1 MAIKAYLIFF
11 KAWVLSLFGA
21 KKEKLLI
28 HDLFH
33 KFSYRYNNT
42 LASSYRAPLVYLKK
56 SIQLI
61 FTDRTYTPDSLA
73 WKTCVF
79 AHGHEYKAGRKDYLK
94 YNGVVDTNFVF
105 REQLPNDLG
114 FFARVTLFLFL
125 FFVFVCILPFSL
137 FRTDKAK
144 ASLILLEIAENALL
158 YRSLKSMN
166 IKKLYFFSAFEK
178 DAYFTCYLLQSGCIE
193 VSMVPSGNPLSFY
206 YERVFCTQFVF
217 TAAFQQLEYH
227 HLKSNWIVGSTVQW
241 KPFES
246 QSVKLNSGEKK
257 HAYDIGLVS
266 SGMQLR
272 AHLGH
277 TNALGKNDYY
287 AEMALVKA
295 LQEFRTAHQKS
306 LIVYLHPFEKSSK
319 EHLEFSKAYYKE
331 LFGAD
336 VSFAPLDESSKLNFH
351 LAAIGISGFSS
362 AQIERL
368 YGGYRTL
375 FAPMGFL
382 KNYFKDERL
391 DKISVNDYPELET
404 SILKLLGTSDEDFF
418 KEYHLT
424 DYHWKAY
431 EMTGKNG

>member
-11 KAWVLSLFGA
+11 KAWFLSFFGA

-28 HDLFH
+28 QDLFH
-33 KFSYRYNNT
+33 KFSYRYDNT
-42 LASSYRAPLVYLKK
+42 LASSFKAPWVYLKK
-56 SIQLI
+56 SAGLI
-61 FTDRTYTPDSLA
+61 FTKRAYVPDNLT

-79 AHGHEYKAGRKDYLK
+79 AHGYEYKSGRIDYLK
-94 YNGVVDTNFVF
+94 YNGVVDTNFIF

-114 FFARVTLFLFL
+114 FFTRVMLFLL
-125 FFVFVCILPFSL
+125 LCFVFVVILPLSL
-137 FRTDKAK
+137 FRNDKAK
-144 ASLILLEIAENALL
+144 TSLILLELTENALL
-158 YRSLKSMN
+158 YRCLKSLRA
-166 IKKLYFFSAFEK
+166 KELYFFSAFEK
-178 DAYFTCYLLQSGCIE
+178 DAYFTCYLLQSGGIK
-193 VSMVPSGNPLSFY
+193 VSMVPSSNPLSFY
-206 YERVFCTQFVF
+206 YAHVLCSRFVF
-217 TAAFQQLEYH
+217 TAAFQRLEYH
-227 HLKSNWIVGSTVQW
+227 HLKSDWIVESTVLW

-246 QSVKLNSGEKK
+246 QSVKLNTGEKK
-257 HAYDIGLVS
+257 YPYDIGLVS

-272 AHLGH
+272 EHLKH

-295 LQEFRTAHQKS
+295 IQEFLKVRQKS

-319 EHLEFSKAYYKE
+319 ENLEFSMAYYKKV
-331 LFGAD
+331 FGAD
-336 VSFAPLDESSKLNFH
+336 VSFAPLNESSKLNFD

-368 YGGYRTL
+368 YGGYRTI

-391 DKISVNDYPELET
+391 DKISVNNLEELQA
-404 SILKLLGTSDEDFF
+404 SILKLSETSDQDFF
-418 KEYHLT
+418 KEYHLA

-431 EMTGKNG
+431 ETAGKNG